1 MTPTESASSAQVLKK
16 MQPEQYDLVIL
27 GDGTGST
34 LAAWTFASDGK
45 RVAVVERK
53 FIGGSCPNIACL
65 PSKNI
70 IDSAKIATCAP
81 AAAARISRLIET
93 ALTPAFER
101 RMERSTRPCECPWG
115 WW

>member
-1 MTPTESASSAQVLKK
+1 MTPTESASSAQELQRT
-16 MQPEQYDLVIL
+16 QPEEYDLVIL

-65 PSKNI
+65 PSKNF
-70 IDSAKIATCAP
+70 ID
-81 AAAARISRLIET
+81 
-93 ALTPAFER
+93 
-101 RMERSTRPCECPWG
+101 
-115 WW
+115 

>member
-1 MTPTESASSAQVLKK
+1 MTPTESASSAQVPEKP
-16 MQPEQYDLVIL
+16 QPEQYDLVVL

-70 IDSAKIATCAP
+70 IDSAKIAMYFRGAERGGIAKP
-81 AAAARISRLIET
+81 GSAIAILT
-93 ALTPAFER
+93 ALNVR
-101 RMERSTRPCECPWG
+101 
-115 WW
+115 